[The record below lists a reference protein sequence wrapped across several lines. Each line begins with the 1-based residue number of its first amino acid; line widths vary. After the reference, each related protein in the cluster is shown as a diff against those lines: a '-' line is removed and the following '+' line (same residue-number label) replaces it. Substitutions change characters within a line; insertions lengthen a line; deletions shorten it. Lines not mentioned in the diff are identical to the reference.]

1 MRWIWWSIGYAIL
14 LLVVVIAMLKSRDW
28 ALAQLSTPDSI
39 ADWRTWR
46 NDVER
51 QQTNPGPVQ
60 RRTPKS
66 TEPPALVLMR
76 DHFAV
81 SMVGAI
87 VFSSAFYWVFAW
99 FVFGVMK
106 SPQQPKS

>member
-1 MRWIWWSIGYAIL
+1 MRWVWWSIGYAIVL
-14 LLVVVIAMLKSRDW
+14 LAAVFAMLKSRDW

-39 ADWRTWR
+39 ANWQAWR

-81 SMVGAI
+81 SMVGA
-87 VFSSAFYWVFAW
+87 VLFSSAFYWVFAW
-99 FVFGVMK
+99 FMFGAMK
-106 SPQQPKS
+106 GYHPPNS